1 MLDVLSRGFRNSDA
15 TQELSDQATAAQIE
29 QVRQRDREQA
39 SHSAELRAKGAHGMC
54 EDCGKEIGAER
65 LAALPSAT
73 RCVSCQAAWEQA
85 NRF

>member
-1 MLDVLSRGFRNSDA
+1 MLIGMSRGFRNSDA

-29 QVRQRDREQA
+29 QVRIRDREQA
-39 SHSAELRAKGAHGMC
+39 SHSAELRAKGAYGKC

-73 RCVSCQAAWEQA
+73 RCVRCQAAWEQA
-85 NRF
+85 NPV

>member
-1 MLDVLSRGFRNSDA
+1 MSRGFRNADA

-29 QVRQRDREQA
+29 QVRLRDREQE
-39 SHSAELRAKGAHGMC
+39 SHSAERRAQGTYGLC
-54 EDCGKEIGAER
+54 EDCNKEIGAER

-73 RCVSCQAAWEQA
+73 RCVSCQSAWEKA